1 MMKNTYLLP
10 VNFDELAMLQ
20 VVLVLNAQEIDDH
33 ENKKPSADAKEF
45 LKVAHSLLD
54 KVEVLIDSKTE

>member
-10 VNFDELAMLQ
+10 VNFDELVMLQ
-20 VVLVLNAQEIDDH
+20 VVLLLNAKEIDEHRDR
-33 ENKKPSADAKEF
+33 KPSKDADEF
-45 LKVAHSLLD
+45 SKVAHSLLD